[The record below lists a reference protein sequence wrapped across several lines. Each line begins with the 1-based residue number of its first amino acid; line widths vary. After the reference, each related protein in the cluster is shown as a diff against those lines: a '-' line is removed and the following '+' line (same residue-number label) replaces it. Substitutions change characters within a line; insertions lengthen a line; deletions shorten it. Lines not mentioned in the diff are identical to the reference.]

1 MDDRRAARRTDA
13 GQQPAA
19 VGLEHQCRAHAR
31 AWPFA
36 RLDAIG
42 HRFALGVTRLE
53 GEVGELVVQQV
64 AARQPGAAVVEQAR
78 AEGLF
83 DGGGHRQRVAVG
95 VDDADVAGAV
105 LRLLGLR
112 REGQRQRPRV
122 ARFGGAHAG
131 RADQAGTLLQVARGQ
146 QRIPVAARRRGEVRV
161 GQVLRAVGIG
171 QARRLGVAVQEVG
184 GRQALL
190 ERCQRPQL
198 LQQAEDL
205 HLGHVSRGGRREAA
219 DSVTLLPQ
227 GTDGVA
233 LARLIAIQVAER
245 QPPRIAR
252 VSIHLLH
259 QRLGVFALIESGAA
273 VFGDLAQQRGEG
285 GIAQPMADWP
295 GVAVGLVIEGR
306 GLWIVTQGRVVLQ
319 QAMQARAHRETVV
332 GEADG
337 GLEQRFPGQLAVLP
351 VRLFEHLHRAGHA
364 YRTAADHCLLEIH
377 RRAVRLQEQ
386 CFVGGGRSRLAA
398 VQGDHALTVPVQQK
412 GAATDPAGLRLDQG
426 QHHLH
431 GHGGIQRAA
440 ARLEDFITGL
450 GRQRVGRRHG
460 EALGGPAGFSG
471 IAGSGFGKSGYR
483 HFRFGTLAGRHAQ

>member
-1 MDDRRAARRTDA
+1 M
-13 GQQPAA
+13 P
-19 VGLEHQCRAHAR
+19 
-31 AWPFA
+31 
-36 RLDAIG
+36 
-42 HRFALGVTRLE
+42 
-53 GEVGELVVQQV
+53 
-64 AARQPGAAVVEQAR
+64 
-78 AEGLF
+78 
-83 DGGGHRQRVAVG
+83 
-95 VDDADVAGAV
+95 
-105 LRLLGLR
+105 
-112 REGQRQRPRV
+112 
-122 ARFGGAHAG
+122 
-131 RADQAGTLLQVARGQ
+131 
-146 QRIPVAARRRGEVRV
+146 
-161 GQVLRAVGIG
+161 
-171 QARRLGVAVQEVG
+171 
-184 GRQALL
+184 
-190 ERCQRPQL
+190 
-198 LQQAEDL
+198 
-205 HLGHVSRGGRREAA
+205 
-219 DSVTLLPQ
+219 
-227 GTDGVA
+227 
-233 LARLIAIQVAER
+233 
-245 QPPRIAR
+245 
-252 VSIHLLH
+252 IHLLH

-285 GIAQPMADWP
+285 RIAQPMADWP
-295 GVAVGLVIEGR
+295 GVAVGLVIEAR
-306 GLWIVTQGRVVLQ
+306 GLWIITQRRVLLQ
-319 QAMQARAHRETVV
+319 QAVQARAHRESVV

-412 GAATDPAGLRLDQG
+412 GAATDPAGLRFDQG
-426 QHHLH
+426 QHHLY